1 MTNGTRV
8 KVCGITRLEDALSAA
23 TYGVDALGFN
33 FWSLS
38 SRYIEVSLA
47 ASIAAK
53 LPNTLSKVGVFV
65 NAETKLIEEVLAEV
79 DLDFLQFH
87 GAEPRETCASFG
99 IPYIKAIAATDAN
112 GIEIIASKYEDAKA
126 ILLDSPRTGQAGGSG
141 TSFDWQII
149 PPLDLP
155 LILAGG
161 LDPHNVADA
170 ISRVEPCVVDVA
182 SGVESSKGIKDEA
195 LMRDFMRSV
204 RRADRSR

>member
-1 MTNGTRV
+1 M
-8 KVCGITRLEDALSAA
+8 
-23 TYGVDALGFN
+23 
-33 FWSLS
+33 
-38 SRYIEVSLA
+38 
-47 ASIAAK
+47 
-53 LPNTLSKVGVFV
+53 
-65 NAETKLIEEVLAEV
+65 
-79 DLDFLQFH
+79 
-87 GAEPRETCASFG
+87 
-99 IPYIKAIAATDAN
+99 
-112 GIEIIASKYEDAKA
+112 
-126 ILLDSPRTGQAGGSG
+126 LDSPRTGQAGGSG